1 MAKQRAKNTDPIAL
15 GRIEFGEI
23 VDGKNVVRS
32 FEPGDVVDLPTAKI
46 EEFIKLGAVAQLAP
60 ETPQVPDAAAVR
72 EAFIADAKKTYEN
85 TPALKKEFADFDA
98 YLAALD
104 KAA

>member
-1 MAKQRAKNTDPIAL
+1 MAKQRSRNTDPIAL
-15 GRIEFGEI
+15 GRIEYGEI

-32 FEPGDVVDLPTAKI
+32 FEPGDVVDLSPAKI
-46 EEFIKLGAVAQLAP
+46 EELIKFGAVKQLAP
-60 ETPQVPDAAAVR
+60 ETAQDPDPAVR
-72 EAFIADAKKTYEN
+72 DAFIADTKKTYEAS
-85 TPALKKEFADFDA
+85 PALKRDFADFDA

>member
-1 MAKQRAKNTDPIAL
+1 VAKQKPKSTDPIAT
-15 GRIEFGEI
+15 GVIEFGALVE
-23 VDGKNVVRS
+23 GKNVVRR
-32 FEPGDVVDLPTAKI
+32 FEPGDVVDLAP
-46 EEFIKLGAVAQLAP
+46 EDLEGLIKCGAVQQTAP
-60 ETPQVPDAAAVR
+60 QAAAELDPAVR
-72 EAFIADAKKTYEN
+72 EAFMADAKKRYES